1 MAIYLKINVY
11 NIVWTLKD
19 MKEKNKVLTE
29 GTELKKKLLSQN
41 FKYKLLMCM

>member
-19 MKEKNKVLTE
+19 MKEKNKVLRE
-29 GTELKKKLLSQN
+29 RTELKKKLLSQN